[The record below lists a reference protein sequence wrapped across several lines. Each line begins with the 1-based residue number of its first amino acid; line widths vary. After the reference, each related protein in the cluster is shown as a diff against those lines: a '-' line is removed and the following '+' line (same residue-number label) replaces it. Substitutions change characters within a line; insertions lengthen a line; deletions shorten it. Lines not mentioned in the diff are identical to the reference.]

1 MKFSEIINTF
11 EKRNESKKIDLTD
24 RSQSQEIEVL
34 ANHLYSESNSV
45 ADLRELEK
53 ETIKYK
59 NKYSLLLHTAIKI
72 AISKKILSELKQQIH
87 FTIVFAV
94 YKENNRI
101 LTKEE
106 HPNGEDFLIRK
117 TEQLDNLTNEFPDI
131 TWDMLVVD
139 DGCPENSGKIAE
151 DILKKRYKGNNVK
164 VLFLQNAIDNK
175 LKVAEGLK
183 TVDDSRKGGAIEY
196 GMWYAAEKEINN
208 HIIIYTD
215 ADLSTHLGQIG
226 LLAEPVIKQ
235 KKYAAIASRR
245 EDASV
250 ILKKGTRNNRGKLF
264 IYLWKRIIR
273 RLNYI
278 TDTQCGFKAFN
289 AEIVKKIILHNF
301 EKKFA
306 FDIELLI
313 KTDKF
318 KRESIA
324 KVPIAWIDSEAES
337 TTEDLQP
344 YVEML
349 KSIAD
354 MYFKYLPANSFSH
367 SFAFFIKSLNREKWE
382 VLVNNVPEGILIK
395 SAIHYDKYDE
405 IKVPVFQKILDKNKL

>member
-1 MKFSEIINTF
+1 MKFSELIKTF
-11 EKRNESKKIDLTD
+11 ETQNYSTEIDLTD
-24 RSQSQEIEVL
+24 KFQNREIENL
-34 ANHLYSESNSV
+34 ANQLFSESDSLEE
-45 ADLRELEK
+45 LRDLEK
-53 ETIKYK
+53 ETIKFK
-59 NKYSLLLHTAIKI
+59 KKFSLLLHTAIKI
-72 AISKKILSELKQQIH
+72 AVSKKILFELKQQVH

-101 LTKEE
+101 LPKEK

-117 TEQLDNLTNEFPDI
+117 IKQLENLTKDFSKI
-131 TWDMLVVD
+131 SWDMLVVD

-151 DILKKRYKGNNVK
+151 NILKERYSGNNVK
-164 VLFLQNAIDNK
+164 VLYLQDAIDNN

-183 TVDDSRKGGAIEY
+183 TTDDSRKGGAIEY
-196 GMWYAAEKEINN
+196 GMWYASKKEIDN

-226 LLAEPVIKQ
+226 LLLEPIVKDG
-235 KKYAAIASRR
+235 KYTAIASRR
-245 EDASV
+245 DDASV
-250 ILKKGTRNNRGKLF
+250 VIKKGPRNNRGKLF
-264 IYLWKRIIR
+264 IYIWKRMIR

-278 TDTQCGFKAFN
+278 TDTQCGFKAFK
-289 AEIVKKIILHNF
+289 AEIVKKIILNNF

-337 TTEDLQP
+337 TTTDLQP

-367 SFAFFIKSLNREKWE
+367 SFAFFVKSLDQKKWE
-382 VLVNNVPEGILIK
+382 ILVNNVPEGIIIK
-395 SAIHYDKYDE
+395 SAVHYDKYDE
-405 IKVPVFQKILDKNKL
+405 IKVPVFQKILEKKK

>member
-1 MKFSEIINTF
+1 MEFIEILNAFEPKNHSSE
-11 EKRNESKKIDLTD
+11 IDLTD
-24 RSQSQEIEVL
+24 ESHNRDIEFL
-34 ANHLYSESNSV
+34 ANHLYSKSV
-45 ADLRELEK
+45 SLEDLKNLEIQIIKFK
-53 ETIKYK
+53 E
-59 NKYSLLLHTAIKI
+59 KYSLIQHTAVKI
-72 AISKKILSELKQQIH
+72 AISKKILSEIKQKIH

-117 TEQLDNLTNEFPDI
+117 INQLENLTKEFPLI
-131 TWDMLVVD
+131 SWDLIVVD

-151 DILKKRYKGNNVK
+151 NILEKRYSGNNVE
-164 VLFLQNAIDNK
+164 VLYLQNAIDKK
-175 LKVAEGLK
+175 LKIAEGLK
-183 TVDDSRKGGAIEY
+183 TTDDSRKGGSVEY
-196 GMWYAAEKEINN
+196 GMWYAAEKNIEN

-215 ADLSTHLGQIG
+215 ADLSTHIGQIG
-226 LLAEPVIKQ
+226 LLAEPIIKDE
-235 KKYAAIASRR
+235 KYAAIASRR

-250 ILKKGTRNNRGKLF
+250 VIKKGTRNARGKLF
-264 IYLWKRIIR
+264 IYLWKRMVR

-278 TDTQCGFKAFN
+278 TDTQCGFKAFR
-289 AEIVKKIILHNF
+289 ADIVKKIILHNF

-324 KVPIAWIDSEAES
+324 KVPIAWIDSDAES
-337 TTEDLQP
+337 TTTDLQP

-354 MYFKYLPANSFSH
+354 MYFKYLPPNSFSH
-367 SFAFFIKSLNREKWE
+367 SFAYFVKSLNQEKWQ
-382 VLVNNVPEGILIK
+382 VLVDHVPEGIMIK
-395 SAIHYDKYDE
+395 SAVHYDKYDE
-405 IKVPVFQKILDKNKL
+405 IKVSVFQKILDEN

>member
-1 MKFSEIINTF
+1 MGLFEIIKTF
-11 EKRNESKKIDLTD
+11 EAKNQSNKIDLTD
-24 RSQSQEIEVL
+24 KSQNQEIEL
-34 ANHLYSESNSV
+34 LSNRLYSESESLY
-45 ADLRELEK
+45 DLRNLEK
-53 ETIKYK
+53 ETIKFK
-59 NKYSLLLHTAIKI
+59 NKYTLLLHTAVKI
-72 AISKKILSELKQQIH
+72 AISKKILSELKHKYH
-87 FTIVFAV
+87 FTVVFAV

-117 TEQLDNLTNEFPDI
+117 INQLENLTGEFKNI

-151 DILKKRYKGNNVK
+151 DILKKRYSGNNVE
-164 VLFLQNAIDNK
+164 VLYLQDAIDKK
-175 LKVAEGLK
+175 LEVVKGLK
-183 TVDDSRKGGAIEY
+183 TTDDSRKGGAIEY
-196 GMWYAAEKEINN
+196 GMWFASEKNIEN

-215 ADLSTHLGQIG
+215 ADLSTNLGQIA
-226 LLAEPVIKQ
+226 LLAEPIINKGKNV
-235 KKYAAIASRR
+235 AIASRR
-245 EDASV
+245 KDTSV
-250 ILKKGTRNNRGKLF
+250 VLKEGTRNNRGKLF
-264 IYLWKRIIR
+264 IYLWKRMIC

-278 TDTQCGFKAFN
+278 TDTQCGFKAFK

-318 KRESIA
+318 YRESIESI
-324 KVPIAWIDSEAES
+324 PIVWIDSEAES
-337 TTEDLQP
+337 TTTDLQP

-349 KSIAD
+349 HSIAD

-367 SFAFFIKSLNREKWE
+367 SFAYFVKSLDRDKWE
-382 VLVNNVPEGILIK
+382 ILVNNVPEGILIK
-395 SAIHYDKYDE
+395 SAVHYGKYDE
-405 IKVPVFQKILDKNKL
+405 IKVSGFQNILERNK

>member
-1 MKFSEIINTF
+1 MNLAEIIKSF
-11 EKRNESKKIDLTD
+11 EQKNQSQKLDLTD
-24 RSQSQEIEVL
+24 ELQNEKVEEL
-34 ANHLYSESNSV
+34 ANRLFLKANSLEE
-45 ADLRELEK
+45 LRKIEK
-53 ETIKYK
+53 ETIKLR
-59 NKYSLLLHTAIKI
+59 NKYSFSTHLAVKI
-72 AISKKILSELKQQIH
+72 SLSKKILSELKQGFH

-94 YKENNRI
+94 YKEHNRI
-101 LTKEE
+101 LTKQE

-117 TEQLDNLTNEFPDI
+117 IKQLENLTKDFPDI

-151 DILKKRYKGNNVK
+151 KILKERYSGNNVK
-164 VLFLQNAIDNK
+164 VLYLQDAIDKK
-175 LKVAEGLK
+175 LKVVEGLK
-183 TVDDSRKGGAIEY
+183 TTDDSRKGGAIEY
-196 GMWYAAEKEINN
+196 GMWYAAEKNIKN

-226 LLAEPVIKQ
+226 LLAEPIIKDG
-235 KKYAAIASRR
+235 KYAAIASRR

-250 ILKKGTRNNRGKLF
+250 VLKPGTRNNRGKLF
-264 IYLWKRIIR
+264 IYLWKRMIR

-278 TDTQCGFKAFN
+278 TDTQCGFKAFR
-289 AEIVKKIILHNF
+289 AEIVNKIILHNF

-324 KVPIAWIDSEAES
+324 KVPIVWIDSEAES
-337 TTEDLQP
+337 TTTDLQP
-344 YVEML
+344 YVDML
-349 KSIAD
+349 HSIAD

-367 SFAFFIKSLNREKWE
+367 SFAFFVKSLDQKKWE
-382 VLVNNVPEGILIK
+382 ILVNHIPEGILIK

-405 IKVPVFQKILDKNKL
+405 IKVSVFQNILEKNKY

>member
-1 MKFSEIINTF
+1 MNLLDKINIFETEHHSE
-11 EKRNESKKIDLTD
+11 EIDLTD
-24 RSQSQEIEVL
+24 KFQSREIEL
-34 ANHLYSESNSV
+34 FADELYSESDSLE
-45 ADLRELEK
+45 ALRNIEK
-53 ETIKYK
+53 ETIRQKK
-59 NKYSLLLHTAIKI
+59 KYSLLLHTAIKI
-72 AISKKILSELKQQIH
+72 AISKKILSEIKEDYH

-117 TEQLDNLTNEFPDI
+117 INQLENLTKDFSHI

-151 DILKKRYKGNNVK
+151 KILKERYSGNNVE
-164 VLFLQNAIDNK
+164 VLYLQDAVDKK

-183 TVDDSRKGGAIEY
+183 TTDDSRKGGAIEY
-196 GMWYAAEKEINN
+196 GMWYASEKNIKN

-215 ADLSTHLGQIG
+215 ADLSTHLGQTG
-226 LLAEPVIKQ
+226 LLAEPIIKEG
-235 KKYAAIASRR
+235 KYAAIASRR

-250 ILKKGTRNNRGKLF
+250 VIKKGTRNNRGKLF
-264 IYLWKRIIR
+264 IYMWKRMIR

-278 TDTQCGFKAFN
+278 TDTQCGFKAFD
-289 AEIVKKIILHNF
+289 AEVVKKIILNNF

-318 KRESIA
+318 KRESVT

-337 TTEDLQP
+337 TTTDLQP

-367 SFAFFIKSLNREKWE
+367 SFAFFVKSLDQKKWE
-382 VLVNNVPEGILIK
+382 ILVNHVPEGILIK
-395 SAIHYDKYDE
+395 SAIHYGRYDE
-405 IKVPVFQKILDKNKL
+405 IKVPVFQEILEKNK

>member
-1 MKFSEIINTF
+1 MKFSELIKTF
-11 EKRNESKKIDLTD
+11 ENKNHSIEIDLTD
-24 RSQSQEIEVL
+24 KSQSSEIEML
-34 ANHLYSESNSV
+34 ANQLYSMSDSV
-45 ADLRELEK
+45 EDLRNVEK

-59 NKYSLLLHTAIKI
+59 KNYSLLLHTAIKI
-72 AISKKILSELKQQIH
+72 AVSKKILFELKQPVH

-101 LTKEE
+101 LPKEE

-117 TEQLDNLTNEFPDI
+117 INQLENLTNDFPSV
-131 TWDMLVVD
+131 TWEMLVVD

-151 DILKKRYKGNNVK
+151 NILEKRYSGNNVE
-164 VLFLQNAIDNK
+164 VLYLQDAIDNN

-183 TVDDSRKGGAIEY
+183 TTDDSRKGGAIEY
-196 GMWYAAEKEINN
+196 GMWYASEKEIDN

-226 LLAEPVIKQ
+226 LLVEPIVKDG
-235 KKYAAIASRR
+235 KCTAIASRR

-250 ILKKGTRNNRGKLF
+250 VIKKDSRNNRGKLF
-264 IYLWKRIIR
+264 IYLWKRMIR

-278 TDTQCGFKAFN
+278 TDTQCGFKAFK
-289 AEIVKKIILHNF
+289 AETVKKIILNNF

-337 TTEDLQP
+337 TTTDLQP

-367 SFAFFIKSLNREKWE
+367 SFAFFVKSLDQKKWE
-382 VLVNNVPEGILIK
+382 ILVNHVPEGIIIK
-395 SAIHYDKYDE
+395 SAVHYDKYDE
-405 IKVPVFQKILDKNKL
+405 IKVPVFQKILDKNK